1 MKFKVRP
8 GFRVRP
14 VGHFPVSGPERFLGF
29 QLLNRLTRRFF
40 DARRVL
46 SVPGGS
52 DWD

>member
-1 MKFKVRP
+1 MKFKVRS

-14 VGHFPVSGPERFLGF
+14 GSHFPASEPERFLGF

-46 SVPGGS
+46 SVSGGS